1 METNARENWGS
12 RLGFILAAAGSSIG
26 LGNIWKFPYLAGA
39 NGGGAFVLL
48 YLICIVVL
56 GLPILVT
63 EIVIGRH
70 TKKDPVGA
78 MKIIGDG
85 SLFKNTGYLGVFA
98 GMSLLS
104 YYSVVGG
111 WTAGYI
117 VKCAA
122 GSVAAGITSIGDADR
137 IFTAFTGS
145 PLQSIIF
152 HSIFMGA
159 TMFIVGRGI
168 HRGIERW
175 NKILMP
181 MLFLILLALILRSN
195 TLEGSS
201 EGLMFYLYPDFSKI
215 TVRTVIEAMGQ
226 CFFSLSLGLGAMIT
240 YGSYLPKGSRILDSS
255 MKVAILDTGA
265 AFLAGLAIFP
275 AVYAVGMTPDKGPG
289 LTFHILPV
297 VFSRMQFGSF
307 FALLFFIL
315 LFIAALTSSVSLLE
329 VTVAYITDE
338 KKWGRRKAVL
348 FFGIIIFL
356 LGIPSALS
364 FSVLRDVPFLF
375 GSTFFDFMDRL
386 VSLYLLPIGGLLISI
401 CLGWKYGT
409 GRAIEEFDDDTF
421 PPVVKRMWAFTIQYI
436 TPVILIVILIYFGFY
451 KSIR

>member
-1 METNARENWGS
+1 METNAREHWGS
-12 RLGFILAAAGSSIG
+12 RFGFIMAAAGSAIG
-26 LGNIWKFPYLAGA
+26 LGNIWKFPYLVGA
-39 NGGGAFVLL
+39 NGGAAFVIL
-48 YLICIVVL
+48 YLICIMVL

-85 SLFKNTGYLGVFA
+85 SPFKNTGYLGVFA
-98 GMSLLS
+98 GISLLS

-111 WTAGYI
+111 WTVGYI
-117 VKCAA
+117 VKSAM
-122 GSVAAGITSIGDADR
+122 GTVADITAIADAER
-137 IFTAFTGS
+137 IFTAFTGN
-145 PLQSIIF
+145 PVQSILYHF
-152 HSIFMGA
+152 IFMAA
-159 TMFIVGRGI
+159 TMFIVIRGI

-181 MLFLILLALILRSN
+181 MLFVILLVLIVRSN
-195 TLEGSS
+195 TMEGSAR
-201 EGLMFYLYPDFSKI
+201 GLVFYLYPDFSKI

-255 MKVAILDTGA
+255 LKIALLDTAA
-265 AFLAGLAIFP
+265 AFLAGLVIFP

-297 VFSRMQFGSF
+297 VFSRMHFGSF
-307 FALLFFIL
+307 FAFLFFVL
-315 LFIAALTSSVSLLE
+315 LFIAAITSSVSLLE

-338 KKWGRRKAVL
+338 KKWGRKKAVI
-348 FFGIIIFL
+348 FFGTIIFL

-364 FSVLRDVPFLF
+364 FSVIRNVPVLF
-375 GSTFFDFMDRL
+375 GSNFFDFMDRL
-386 VSLYLLPIGGLLISI
+386 VSHYMLPVGGLLISI
-401 CLGWKYGT
+401 CLGWRYGT
-409 GRAIEEFDDDTF
+409 ARAMKEFDDDTF
-421 PPVVKRMWAFTIQYI
+421 PVVIKRLWAFAIRYV

-451 KSIR
+451 TAFR